1 MGRGQKQCLSKWMV
15 RSCANS
21 LARLDCTLSASIIL
35 CLNFIHILFG
45 MHPSVKSIVIARF
58 RDGASILMHDVGHN
72 LGLGHSNEGA
82 EEYGDESCIMGS
94 GFSEEDG
101 ALICNNGAKSWQLGW
116 YAPRNHIYNVA
127 DGIWNG
133 RLIGAVNYGNG
144 NDITSK
150 VILKLPSSIDYYVL
164 FN

>member
-35 CLNFIHILFG
+35 CLNLIHILFG

-101 ALICNNGAKSWQLGW
+101 ALIVGSWGGTLHEITFTMLQTAFGTVGSSVQSIMVMGMTLL
-116 YAPRNHIYNVA
+116 PR
-127 DGIWNG
+127 
-133 RLIGAVNYGNG
+133 
-144 NDITSK
+144 
-150 VILKLPSSIDYYVL
+150 
-164 FN
+164 